1 MIKIILTLL
10 ILIGC
15 ERNDMATMAIN
26 NDLTV
31 INTNIVDTV
40 PLYNSALEYEDDTL
54 VRLFGGTDVY
64 RVINLPT
71 SEAMKIVG
79 VTMPMCPLGT
89 TTTEVHNYEV
99 MTWDGES
106 TTSTDKCCF
115 YPEYGWRDFTI
126 TADPTKNTDL
136 YDYYTVDVSQYEV
149 GVIDCSKGD
158 LVKSFTFQ
166 AKVYHSYE
174 DCPRFGYFILG
185 DKLIWRRMLDDK
197 KLEYV
202 RKLDTFLPFDDRN
215 TSCAKADNI
224 MTYTVAS
231 AKHFN
236 SFTLAGVKAEHLNY
250 IVKDTNGN
258 VIKCGDIEVD
268 AWLDDGHLLEQGTV
282 TLLVGLDTI
291 AEAGSTIE
299 ITLTN
304 DGEVWLGF
312 FSSSISVDSG
322 VTTFSI
328 QNGGEDYNDYTPDA
342 WGNIPEAVKAK
353 TRIFSIVV
361 LAKYSEYDK
370 INRLLLSMLGKFI
383 TIDGTDSNIVRD
395 SNTLDS
401 LTARGIIT
409 SVQADT
415 VVKDGDLQDY
425 IEYNLSFL
433 EIV

>member
-26 NDLTV
+26 NELSV
-31 INTNIVDTV
+31 ISTNVADNTQ
-40 PLYNSALEYEDDTL
+40 LYNSLNSYEEGEL
-54 VRLFGGTDVY
+54 VRVEDSIY
-64 RVINLPT
+64 SIHNERT
-71 SEAMKIVG
+71 SEIGSIFSACPIGVWVG
-79 VTMPMCPLGT
+79 VKNNVRVV
-89 TTTEVHNYEV
+89 E
-99 MTWDGES
+99 WDGVS
-106 TTSTDKCCF
+106 TTASLTCCLTQESKLVEYAFNEDISLSTS
-115 YPEYGWRDFTI
+115 EYNYFNVSWERFSVDTFNGCTKVASVDMGTYVVKLYSDYSLVPVGGYYLLDGW
-126 TADPTKNTDL
+126 
-136 YDYYTVDVSQYEV
+136 
-149 GVIDCSKGD
+149 
-158 LVKSFTFQ
+158 
-166 AKVYHSYE
+166 
-174 DCPRFGYFILG
+174 
-185 DKLIWRRMLDDK
+185 LIK
-197 KLEYV
+197 KLKFV
-202 RKLDTFLPFDDRN
+202 DTTLDYIRQTNYLLPFDVKN
-215 TSCAKADNI
+215 TSCAKANDI
-224 MTYTVAS
+224 MTYTASS

-258 VIKCGDIEVD
+258 VIKEGDIEVD